1 MNKVVTQQH
10 SLHFSFTAH
19 ASLWSKKGRRGNK
32 VSAVPLQVRVSL
44 CVPPAL
50 LPRVPQDSRQWGQ
63 TSVTKHLYACAK
75 GQNETERERASNA
88 LPLFLSLS
96 FYEWAPLPP
105 HQQGYRCR
113 RMGRAHLISC
123 FNKPFLTEPLPGSL
137 LKPWCTL
144 IICIKHKRLQLIDPC
159 SLSIWGHSDIVWAAD
174 LSRFF
179 TCSTPC
185 SAWIFSTLRLL
196 FTHKP
201 QSLYWSVE
209 KPLFILVASCYQWD
223 WSLWGGIGAGWR
235 REQWQEGRTYWKA
248 LSGSARLLWWE
259 VECQEGKEE
268 LGSDVMHKHTN
279 KAFT

>member
-1 MNKVVTQQH
+1 MKQ
-10 SLHFSFTAH
+10 
-19 ASLWSKKGRRGNK
+19 R
-32 VSAVPLQVRVSL
+32 
-44 CVPPAL
+44 
-50 LPRVPQDSRQWGQ
+50 
-63 TSVTKHLYACAK
+63 
-75 GQNETERERASNA
+75 ERE
-88 LPLFLSLS
+88 LQMLFFS

-144 IICIKHKRLQLIDPC
+144 TICIKHKRLQLIDPC

-248 LSGSARLLWWE
+248 LSGSARLLWRE